1 MLKMLREKLNIFK
14 KKKKVQADVGSY
26 VKAETKAGE
35 VTGVLI
41 PFRGKEMVETR
52 SGIEDIKQIKD
63 VTPTQ
68 QLGDDTK
75 HFVNA
80 VRRRHGIV

>member
-1 MLKMLREKLNIFK
+1 MLGKKLNIFK

-26 VKAETKAGE
+26 VKAETKDGE

-52 SGIEDIKQIKD
+52 SGIEDIKEITD

-68 QLGDDTK
+68 ELGDDTQ
-75 HFVNA
+75 HFVSA
-80 VRRRHGIV
+80 VRRRHGIF

>member
-1 MLKMLREKLNIFK
+1 MLGKKLNIFK

-26 VKAETKAGE
+26 VKAATKEGE

-52 SGIEDIKQIKD
+52 SGIEDIKEITD

-68 QLGDDTK
+68 ELGDDTQ
-75 HFVNA
+75 HFVSA
-80 VRRRHGIV
+80 VRRRHGIF